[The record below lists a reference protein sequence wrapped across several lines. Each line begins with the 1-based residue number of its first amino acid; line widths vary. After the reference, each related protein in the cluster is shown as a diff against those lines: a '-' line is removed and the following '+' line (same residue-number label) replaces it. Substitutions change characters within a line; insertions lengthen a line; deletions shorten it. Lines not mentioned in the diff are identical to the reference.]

1 MLFVCY
7 AEWDQLSAER
17 DEYEHEEP
25 TLPYECMDT

>member
-17 DEYEHEEP
+17 QDEYESEP
-25 TLPYECMDT
+25 NLPYECMDT